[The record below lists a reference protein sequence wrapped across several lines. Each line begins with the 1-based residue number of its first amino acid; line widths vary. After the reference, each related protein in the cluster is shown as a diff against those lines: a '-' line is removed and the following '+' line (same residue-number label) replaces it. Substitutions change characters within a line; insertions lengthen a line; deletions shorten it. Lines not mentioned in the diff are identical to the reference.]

1 MRECAYV
8 RVSTDLLEQ
17 DSSYV
22 NQEQMY
28 LQVHLQIILVKELDC
43 LVKLATVYLAFS
55 KSKYFFGRLSN
66 MGYQKLQND

>member
-43 LVKLATVYLAFS
+43 LVKLKMLT
-55 KSKYFFGRLSN
+55 
-66 MGYQKLQND
+66 